1 MAPGELVLVSV
12 DDHLVEPPD
21 LFDRHLAAQWCDR
34 APKMVKNR
42 RGDEMWTFEADVM
55 PNVGLNAVAGRPPEE
70 YGWEPTR
77 SAQMRAGCYDVHA
90 RVGEMNANGVLA
102 SLCLPSFPHYDGKL
116 LLNATDKG
124 LALAALRAYNDWHIH
139 EWAGVYPLGRRHR
152 MDPGRRASRA
162 GGERRRQTGQRPGRH
177 SSQPIERARDHGR
190 RVQSARR
197 RTRELSVRVC
207 GPGPAS
213 IATTASS
220 GRAFVAASS

>member
-116 LLNATDKG
+116 FVNATDKG

-139 EWAGVYPLGRRHR
+139 EWAGVYPSRKA
-152 MDPGRRASRA
+152 ASDGYRSP
-162 GGERRRQTGQRPGRH
+162 RF
-177 SSQPIERARDHGR
+177 
-190 RVQSARR
+190 ARR
-197 RTRELSVRVC
+197 RRTSTSDRSAARAAFL
-207 GPGPAS
+207 PADRTS
-213 IATTASS
+213 P
-220 GRAFVAASS
+220 